1 MQMMTRIIFIAT
13 AKVWT
18 LGCQSFFFF
27 LFFFFSAWKRC
38 GMIFEIACEHS
49 LMISF
54 SARAFF
60 FFSPAGKFDS
70 LSNESRRE
78 VWNGSSTDTRPLP
91 DPL

>member
-1 MQMMTRIIFIAT
+1 MQMMTRIIFNAM

-18 LGCQSFFFF
+18 LGCQSFFFSF
-27 LFFFFSAWKRC
+27 LFFFFGLEKMWY
-38 GMIFEIACEHS
+38 IEIACEHS

>member
-1 MQMMTRIIFIAT
+1 MQMMTRIIFDAT

-18 LGCQSFFFF
+18 LGCQS
-27 LFFFFSAWKRC
+27 FFFSAWKRC

-60 FFSPAGKFDS
+60 SFRQRES
-70 LSNESRRE
+70 L
-78 VWNGSSTDTRPLP
+78 TP
-91 DPL
+91 